1 MPDRRSLPPM
11 EAIEFAIEKS
21 FRHFFFSIGLVLAWA
36 LLLSP
41 VIAAAWYF
49 AFRNGPPP
57 DIAALGAPAKAALG
71 VLGFGML
78 LASFS
83 IAVNWHRRTLSD
95 EMPRGLRWVRLDGVV
110 WRYILGFAMLL
121 VVLAVYAGV
130 IFGILTQAV
139 PALAPHLGP
148 AAQPAGAVVAVL
160 LGLSALFTFYRLWS
174 WLAGIAVEDR
184 AYTLRTAWGVTRGNR
199 LNYLSFTFWLLFSL
213 AIAGGLGAGAFF
225 AQQML
230 PQPWIKP
237 TAFGV
242 MGVLGWMAMLFVSSV
257 AASHYRA
264 FAKTEDKPL

>member
-41 VIAAAWYF
+41 LIAAAWYF
-49 AFRNGPPP
+49 AFRSGPPP
-57 DIAALGAPAKAALG
+57 DIAALGTPAKVALG
-71 VLGFGML
+71 VLGFGIL

-95 EMPRGLRWVRLDGVV
+95 ERPRGLRWVRLDGVV

-148 AAQPAGAVVAVL
+148 AAQPAGVVVAVL

-184 AYTLRTAWGVTRGNR
+184 AYTLRSAWRATRGNR

-213 AIAGGLGAGAFF
+213 AIAGGLGAGAYFG
-225 AQQML
+225 QQL
-230 PQPWIKP
+230 LAAPWSAVV
-237 TAFGV
+237 AFGV
-242 MGVLGWMAMLFVSSV
+242 IGLIGWIAIFLVTSV
-257 AASHYRA
+257 AAAHYRA
-264 FAKTEDKPL
+264 FAASKNAE